1 MENKKTGHLYATY
14 LISVVSTLWKS
25 ENKSHFG
32 MILMQCA
39 QLAYLEIQLV
49 VTKEHK
55 FMVTQCGMDS
65 LLLLLWD
72 CGSGLG
78 SSKHFWH
85 KYEEL
90 LCTGSQQHFTT
101 CENFTSA
108 CYYKSLLLSADG
120 ENTWDMIYDHGR

>member
-1 MENKKTGHLYATY
+1 
-14 LISVVSTLWKS
+14 
-25 ENKSHFG
+25 
-32 MILMQCA
+32 
-39 QLAYLEIQLV
+39 
-49 VTKEHK
+49 
-55 FMVTQCGMDS
+55 MVTQCGMDS

-120 ENTWDMIYDHGR
+120 ENTWDMIYEYGREKSSSFETDDLVEMIIDIRICGAGEHIFKKL

>member
-1 MENKKTGHLYATY
+1 
-14 LISVVSTLWKS
+14 
-25 ENKSHFG
+25 
-32 MILMQCA
+32 MQCA
-39 QLAYLEIQLV
+39 QLPYLEIQLV

-55 FMVTQCGMDS
+55 FMVTQ
-65 LLLLLWD
+65 WY
-72 CGSGLG
+72 GLTSAAAVAG
-78 SSKHFWH
+78 WLGKHFWH

-108 CYYKSLLLSADG
+108 CYYKSLLLLSADG